1 MSSELFVQTIKG
13 PTSGANANKVIIPT
27 GQPMDASAG
36 GMTLPAGVG
45 GKMLQIQHS
54 QYTATTSSSSDA
66 YVDIPNLSVT
76 ITPASTSSKIFIAAH
91 FTVGGSGSLS
101 TILRILRN
109 NSSFLEGDSIGN
121 RQASQIVIH
130 STGGD
135 HADNGAFLFT
145 DSPSSTDALT
155 YKAQYHSQNANT
167 SSINR
172 NTNFAN
178 DANEYNAVFT
188 STITVMEIAG

>member
-1 MSSELFVQTIKG
+1 MASELIVQTLKG
-13 PTSGANANKVIIPT
+13 PTSGANANKVIIPS
-27 GQPMDASAG
+27 GQ
-36 GMTLPAGVG
+36 TLTAPGHVI
-45 GKMLQIQHS
+45 QVQHS
-54 QYTATTSSSSDA
+54 QYTATTSSSSDT

-130 STGGD
+130 STG
-135 HADNGAFLFT
+135 LS

-188 STITVMEIAG
+188 STITVMEIA

>member
-13 PTSGANANKVIIPT
+13 PTSGANANKVIIPS
-27 GQPMDASAG
+27 GQTLDASAG

-109 NSSFLEGDSIGN
+109 N
-121 RQASQIVIH
+121 
-130 STGGD
+130 
-135 HADNGAFLFT
+135 GAFLFT

>member
-1 MSSELFVQTIKG
+1 MALELNGTTGVSLVQDGVVTAADLSSTLDL
-13 PTSGANANKVIIPT
+13 T
-27 GQPMDASAG
+27 GKTV
-36 GMTLPAGVG
+36 TLPSGIG
-45 GKMLQIQHS
+45 GKVLQIQHS
-54 QYTATTSSSSDA
+54 QYTATTSSSTDQ

-145 DSPSSTDALT
+145 DSPSSTAALT
-155 YKAQYHSQNANT
+155 YKAQYHSQNANA

-172 NTNFAN
+172 NTNFEN